1 MRKEGARCTRR
12 RPARRNLLTHENIG
26 LPSVPVFGEDIENL
40 PETFLADVFEC
51 VLDNGNCDAG
61 GS

>member
-1 MRKEGARCTRR
+1 MRKAGARCTLR
-12 RPARRNLLTHENIG
+12 RPAPRENIG